1 MFSFI
6 KKYTET
12 MQEVNFY
19 PIFSLLVFVAFF
31 LGVLWYVK
39 LMDQKQVDAIKN
51 LPLEQ

>member
-12 MQEVNFY
+12 MHDQTFY
-19 PIFSLLVFVAFF
+19 PIFSLLVFVVFF
-31 LGVLWYVK
+31 IGVIWYVK
-39 LMDQKQVDAIKN
+39 SMDKQEEQQMKN

>member
-12 MQEVNFY
+12 MQDIQFY

-39 LMDQKQVDAIKN
+39 VMDKAHVDAIKN

>member
-12 MQEVNFY
+12 MQNANVY
-19 PIFSLLVFVAFF
+19 PIFSLIIFIAFF
-31 LGVLWYVK
+31 VGVLWYVK
-39 LMDQKQVDAIKN
+39 MMDKNEVDTIKN

>member
-12 MQEVNFY
+12 IKDISFY
-19 PIFSLLVFVAFF
+19 PIFSMLVFVAFF
-31 LGVLWYVK
+31 VGVLWYVK
-39 LMDQKQVDAIKN
+39 VMDKKEVDEIKN

>member
-12 MQEVNFY
+12 MGHSTIY

-31 LGVLWYVK
+31 VGVLWYVK
-39 LMDQKQVDAIKN
+39 VMDKKEVDTIKQ
-51 LPLEQ
+51 LPLEN

>member
-12 MQEVNFY
+12 MKDIQFY

-31 LGVLWYVK
+31 IGVLWYVK
-39 LMDQKQVDAIKN
+39 VMDQSELDTIKN
-51 LPLEQ
+51 LPLEK

>member
-12 MQEVNFY
+12 MQDKNIY
-19 PIFSLLVFVAFF
+19 PLFSLLVFVVFF
-31 LGVLWYVK
+31 VGVLWYVK
-39 LMDQKQVDAIKN
+39 VLDSKQVEKIKN

>member
-12 MQEVNFY
+12 MKDINIY
-19 PIFSLLVFVAFF
+19 PIFSLLVFVVFF
-31 LGVLWYVK
+31 VGVLWYVK
-39 LMDQKQVDAIKN
+39 VMDKKEVDELKN

>member
-1 MFSFI
+1 MYSFI

-12 MQEVNFY
+12 MQEQNIY

-31 LGVLWYVK
+31 VGVLWYVK
-39 LMDQKQVDAIKN
+39 RMSKQEVDTLKN

>member
-1 MFSFI
+1 MYSFI

-12 MQEVNFY
+12 MQDKNIY
-19 PIFSLLVFVAFF
+19 PIFSLLIFVLFF

-39 LMDQKQVDAIKN
+39 TLDKNQVEEIKN

>member
-12 MQEVNFY
+12 MQDINFY
-19 PIFSLLVFVAFF
+19 PIFSMLVFVVFF
-31 LGVLWYVK
+31 VGVLWYVK
-39 LMDQKQVDAIKN
+39 VMDKSEVDEIKN

>member
-12 MQEVNFY
+12 MQEANLY
-19 PIFSLLVFVAFF
+19 PIFSLLVFATFF
-31 LGVLWYVK
+31 IAVLWYVK
-39 LMDQKQVDAIKN
+39 VMDQKEVDAIKN